1 MEDDPAFNAGRG
13 SKLTILGQVEMDA
26 AVMDGKQMEAGYL
39 LLTLNILK
47 KQSLVFRR
55 SSLPKGYQ
63 ASD

>member
-55 SSLPKGYQ
+55 SSLP
-63 ASD
+63 

>member
-39 LLTLNILK
+39 LFTLNI
-47 KQSLVFRR
+47 F
-55 SSLPKGYQ
+55 
-63 ASD
+63 

>member
-39 LLTLNILK
+39 LFTLNIFK

-55 SSLPKGYQ
+55 SSLPKGNQ